1 MLKEKEKK
9 PEKVNF
15 VSPEKIVKDFRK
27 CYLQSLRVRSVQYR
41 FSRHLPESNHKLG
54 LMVRIRGKH
63 GMIPKISKILSQ
75 LRLSSVGS
83 ASFTLLTPEVL
94 LFLELVRPFITFGY
108 PTRKTV
114 RDLIYKRGKAKI
126 KNKITN
132 LRDNTLIEERLG
144 EYNVVCLEDIVH
156 SIFECDEN
164 FQKVNKFLV
173 PFKLNKP
180 PGGFKNTRTPFTLG
194 GDSGDRGEK
203 INELLEKMN

>member
-1 MLKEKEKK
+1 
-9 PEKVNF
+9 
-15 VSPEKIVKDFRK
+15 
-27 CYLQSLRVRSVQYR
+27 
-41 FSRHLPESNHKLG
+41 
-54 LMVRIRGKH
+54 
-63 GMIPKISKILSQ
+63 MIPKIAKILSQ

-180 PGGFKNTRTPFTLG
+180 PGGFKNTRTAFTLG